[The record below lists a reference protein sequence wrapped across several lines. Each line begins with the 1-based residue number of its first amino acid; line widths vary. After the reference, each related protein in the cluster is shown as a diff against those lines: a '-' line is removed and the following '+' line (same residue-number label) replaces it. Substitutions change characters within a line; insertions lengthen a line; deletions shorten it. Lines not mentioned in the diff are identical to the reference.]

1 MSETASDTDAQARA
15 HALRKA
21 QRQARIFTALT
32 VILAIIGVS
41 AISYPY
47 LMQYLDSR
55 RQAALSQQVEQH
67 VAQWPTQE
75 IRAALREAQ
84 QYNAQLATDGQPVIG
99 EHVDPFASQSGHS
112 TVKPD
117 EDLTSSKDTQ
127 YMSLLNESH
136 DGIMASVDIPK
147 ISLKLPIYHG
157 TGVNALNRGSG
168 HLYDT
173 SLPIGG
179 KNTHTVITGHRGMVQ
194 ALMFTRI
201 DELIAG
207 DTVYIHVLG
216 KTLGYK
222 IDSIRIILPT
232 EGEQYLRIVP
242 GQDRITLLTC
252 TPYGVNTH
260 RLLVSGHR
268 AAIPREIPNP
278 QDATPDI
285 RALATRITLLTVL
298 GTAVVCVIV
307 RYYQRRKTRGNGIA
321 QRMQHAQ

>member
-1 MSETASDTDAQARA
+1 MSELDPEAR
-15 HALRKA
+15 HRALRRA

-32 VILAIIGVS
+32 IVLAIIGIS
-41 AISYPY
+41 AICYPFV
-47 LMQYLDSR
+47 LQTIDSF
-55 RQAALSQQVEQH
+55 RQASRSQQINQQVSH
-67 VAQWPTQE
+67 WPTAQV
-75 IRAALREAQ
+75 RAALQAARD
-84 QYNAQLATDGQPVIG
+84 YNAQLAQQGQAVIG
-99 EHVDPFASQSGHS
+99 ENVDPFTSQAGQS
-112 TVKPD
+112 TTKLD
-117 EDLTSSKDTQ
+117 EDLASSKDTT
-127 YMSLLNESH
+127 YMSLLNESY
-136 DGIMASVDIPK
+136 DGIMGSVEIPK
-147 ISLKLPIYHG
+147 ISLNLPIYHG
-157 TGVNALNRGSG
+157 TGTNALNRGAG
-168 HLYDT
+168 HLYGT
-173 SLPIGG
+173 SLPVGG
-179 KNTHTVITGHRGMVQ
+179 KNTHTVLSGHRGMVE

-222 IDSIRIILPT
+222 IDSIRVILPT

-242 GQDRITLLTC
+242 EQDRITLLTC

-268 AAIPREIPNP
+268 AAIPQEIPNP

-285 RALATRITLLTVL
+285 RTLATRITLLTVL